1 MHFPILVSAMYEK
14 IKKGYMK
21 TTNLIYED
29 QHKMMD
35 LNDLI
40 ETIIFLLVSI
50 ILCILYKSITKKQ

>member
-1 MHFPILVSAMYEK
+1 
-14 IKKGYMK
+14 MK

-50 ILCILYKSITKKQ
+50 ILCILYKSITYKTLIEK